1 MVADVVVGV
10 REDVGANGGGDDLA
24 AVVVGECR
32 INGRSARCPS
42 GTDGDRLTFRSTRYN
57 HASENIVRVVD
68 VFACRF
74 RGKENAV
81 EVPADGGRLINDVVA
96 FRH

>member
-24 AVVVGECR
+24 AVVVSKCR
-32 INGRSARCPS
+32 INGRDARCPS
-42 GTDGDRLTFRSTRYN
+42 GTDGNGRTVRSTCCN
-57 HASENIVRVVD
+57 HASENIVRVVG

-81 EVPADGGRLINDVVA
+81 EVSADGGRLINDVVA